1 VWSVDLW
8 PGVAPDNTVEIE
20 ASTAD
25 RGRYLGYV
33 RAPGRLRPD
42 EPITSIP
49 LEYEPITSIPLEYEH
64 HPVTADEAHVPAG
77 PRDRT

>member
-42 EPITSIP
+42 EPIKSIP
-49 LEYEPITSIPLEYEH
+49 VEYEH

>member
-20 ASTAD
+20 ALTAD

-33 RAPGRLRPD
+33 RALGRRRPDVAPD
-42 EPITSIP
+42 EPIMSIP
-49 LEYEPITSIPLEYEH
+49 VEYEH

>member
-1 VWSVDLW
+1 VWSVNLW

-49 LEYEPITSIPLEYEH
+49 VEYEH